1 MKKISIVLV
10 VILSTVLISW
20 KFLVKE
26 RDDNK
31 SEWPEYLGGPDRNHY
46 SSLTNIDS
54 TNVSRLKV
62 AWEYHTKD
70 SGQMQCNPI
79 IVNGVLYGMT
89 AATQPFALDAA
100 TGKEIWRKKSTE
112 AVMYNT
118 SRGVAY
124 WEKGYDKRILFTTG
138 QWLYAVN
145 AKTGEPVMS
154 FGDSGKTSLKAGLG
168 ISAKDKFVV
177 SNTPGTVFENL
188 IIMPLR
194 VSEGAEAAIGYI
206 QAFNIETGKLEWV
219 FHTIPHP
226 GEFGYD
232 TWPKDAYK
240 NKNIGG
246 ANNWSGMAIDRK
258 RGTIYIPVGSAAFD
272 YYGGNRKG
280 TNLFANCLLALDA
293 KTGQRKW
300 HYQMVHHDILDR
312 DPPAP
317 PNLVTVTMQGKKID
331 AVVQTTKQGLVF
343 VFDRETGTPLFDIEE
358 KKVPASDVPGE
369 QAWPTQPFPVKPAPY
384 ARQSLTSA
392 DISPFA
398 TNKKQLISTFKK
410 NRVMGPF
417 TPLSQTGSIVFP
429 GLDGGAEWGGAAADP
444 GGILYVNSSEM
455 AWLLSLGLTNPVVK
469 KTVNT
474 TAGQQV
480 YSANCSSCH
489 GPQGKGNAASGFPSL
504 VNIGNRRSKDYIQN
518 IISNGKGMMPAS
530 TSLTLAKKQALISFL
545 LKDEKKEGT
554 LIAKNTKAKEPG
566 LKPDKNAPYVAYKI
580 TGFAKFL
587 DKEGL
592 PAIKPPWG
600 TLNAIDLN
608 TGEYIW
614 KIPFGEYPELTAK
627 GISPTGAES
636 YGGPL
641 ITASGLLF
649 IAGTKDKKL
658 RVFDKGTGKL
668 LWETELP
675 AAGFAT
681 PSTYEVNG
689 KQFIVIACGGTK
701 LGAASGDSYVAFV
714 LPE

>member
-1 MKKISIVLV
+1 MKKIYVLLV
-10 VILSTVLISW
+10 AILSVVVISW
-20 KFLVKE
+20 KFLVK
-26 RDDNK
+26 DVGHKNV
-31 SEWPEYLGGPDRNHY
+31 EWTEYLGGPDRNHY
-46 SSLTNIDS
+46 SPLTNIDS
-54 TNVSRLKV
+54 SNVSRLKV

-79 IVNGVLYGMT
+79 IVNGILYGMT
-89 AATQPFALDAA
+89 ASTQPFALDAT
-100 TGKEIWRKKSTE
+100 TGKEIWRKKSAE
-112 AVMYNT
+112 VVMYNT
-118 SRGVAY
+118 SRGVTY
-124 WEKGYDKRILFTTG
+124 WEQGDDKRILFTTG
-138 QWLYAVN
+138 PWLYAVN
-145 AKTGEPVMS
+145 AKTGDPVMS
-154 FGDSGKTSLKAGLG
+154 FGDSGKTSLKTGLG
-168 ISAKDKFVV
+168 ISAKEKFVV
-177 SNTPGTVFENL
+177 SNTPGTLFENL

-194 VSEGAEAAIGYI
+194 VSEGADAAIGHI
-206 QAFNIETGKLEWV
+206 QAFNIETGKLQWV

-226 GEFGYD
+226 GEFGYN

-240 NKNIGG
+240 NTNIGG
-246 ANNWSGMAIDRK
+246 ANNWAGMAIDRK
-258 RGTIYIPVGSAAFD
+258 RGILYIPVGSAAFD

-280 TNLFANCLLALDA
+280 ANLFANCLLALDA
-293 KTGQRKW
+293 KTGERKW

-331 AVVQTTKQGLVF
+331 AVVQTTKQGLIF
-343 VFDRETGTPLFDIEE
+343 VFDRETGIPLFPIEE

-384 ARQSLTSA
+384 ARQSLTLA

-398 TNKKQLISTFKK
+398 TNKQQLISIFKK
-410 NRVMGPF
+410 NKVKGPF
-417 TPLSQTGSIVFP
+417 TPISQTGSIVFP

-444 GGILYVNSSEM
+444 GGILYVNSNEM
-455 AWLLSLGLTNPVVK
+455 AWLLSVGPTNAVVK

-489 GPQGKGNAASGFPSL
+489 GPKGKGNTASGFPSL
-504 VNIGNRRSKDYIQN
+504 VNIGNRRSKEYIQN
-518 IISNGKGMMPAS
+518 IISNGKGMMPAFPGIS
-530 TSLTLAKKQALISFL
+530 AAKKQALVSFL
-545 LKDEKKEGT
+545 IRKEEKGGA
-554 LIAKNTKAKEPG
+554 INVKNTKVKEPG
-566 LKPDKNAPYVAYKI
+566 LKADKNAPYVAYQI
-580 TGFAKFL
+580 TGFTKFL

-608 TGEYIW
+608 TGEYVW

-627 GISPTGAES
+627 GILPTGSES

-658 RVFDKGTGKL
+658 RVYDKGTGKL
-668 LWETELP
+668 IWSTELP

-681 PSTYEVNG
+681 PCTYELNG
-689 KQFIVIACGGTK
+689 KQYIVIACGGSK
-701 LGAASGDSYVAFV
+701 LGAPSGDSYMAFA
-714 LPE
+714 LSE